1 MGGVS
6 SFFDYPGEEKQ
17 PAERV
22 EPQLLPQW
30 TERQWDTLLQF
41 TETIRFRSGQR
52 VVRAKD
58 TDRSLLIVGEGR
70 LEAHVP
76 AGLAARRFPLR
87 PGSLIGEVA
96 FFDGQPRSAD
106 VVAASDG
113 ELLRLDP
120 AGFEEFA
127 ARHPGLARELL
138 MALGQ
143 MLASRLRRAEQ
154 MATP

>member
-17 PAERV
+17 PADHV

-41 TETIRFRSGQR
+41 TETIRFRRGQP

-58 TDRSLLIVGEGR
+58 TDRSLLIVVEGR

-76 AGLAARRFPLR
+76 TGFSTRRFPLG

-96 FFDGQPRSAD
+96 FFDGEPRSAD

-113 ELLRLDP
+113 ELLRLGP
-120 AGFEEFA
+120 AGFEEFS

-138 MALGQ
+138 MSLGQ

-154 MATP
+154 LATP